1 MPQLITALR
10 EFTSNAINLVFPPSC
25 VHCSREGSLLCHIC
39 IAESTPLLQNVCRK
53 CAEPLAKA
61 GTCVR
66 CREEKSPIDR
76 LYGSF
81 LYESPVGSAIKA
93 LKFDDV
99 RSLGNVLGAMFD
111 IEAFSRSDAELIVP
125 VPLHKSRLRSRGFN
139 QSAVLG
145 RRLADRMYIDFN
157 DDALVRTGERITQSE
172 QPTAVARERAMSGA
186 FAVKS
191 SSIDAV
197 VDKRILLVDDVFT
210 TGSTVKVCASVL
222 KSAGASWVG
231 VATLAVQPIGALK

>member
-1 MPQLITALR
+1 MPYLITALR
-10 EFTSNAINLVFPPSC
+10 EFTSSAMNLVFPPSC

-39 IAESTPLLQNVCRK
+39 VAESTPLLKNVCRK

-61 GTCVR
+61 GTCAR
-66 CREEKSPIDR
+66 CSTEKSPIDR

-81 LYESPVGSAIKA
+81 LYETPVGSAIEA

-99 RSLGNVLGAMFD
+99 RSLGGVLGEMFD
-111 IEAFSRSDAELIVP
+111 VEGLRRSDADLIVP

-139 QSAVLG
+139 QSAVLA
-145 RRLADRMYIDFN
+145 RRLAGRMDIEFR
-157 DDALVRTGERITQSE
+157 DDALVRTGERVPQSE
-172 QPTAVARERAMSGA
+172 QPTALARERAMSGA

-191 SSIDAV
+191 SSVAAFA
-197 VDKRILLVDDVFT
+197 DKRILLVDDVFT
-210 TGSTVKVCASVL
+210 TGSTVKACASAL

-231 VATLAVQPIGALK
+231 VAALAVQPIGALK